1 MNLII
6 ERVVSQT
13 IDKYIAENCKPSIIN
28 ENDGD
33 NMGVYTELDN
43 EVYQICYTHGFNVNT
58 HVNKDG
64 VYCAIFNADGNDPRI
79 QEAIGLLKK
88 LGLRKREGGPLSGY
102 VHYFTIDFH

>member
-1 MNLII
+1 MNKKLIRLTESDLHRI
-6 ERVVSQT
+6 VKESVNNVL
-13 IDKYIAENCKPSIIN
+13 
-28 ENDGD
+28 
-33 NMGVYTELDN
+33 TELDN